1 MTECDEIIIV
11 IDNLSIK
18 KTNAIAK
25 NITITALINWHSKK
39 VRDCYIFHTIFLAI
53 ISVLIITI
61 ICYHYTKQKG
71 II

>member
-1 MTECDEIIIV
+1 MAECDETITV

-18 KTNAIAK
+18 KTNTIAK
-25 NITITALINWHSKK
+25 NITITALINWHSAK
-39 VRDCYIFHTIFLAI
+39 VRDCYIFHTILLAI

-61 ICYHYTKQKG
+61 ICYHYTKQEG